1 MSPTPVSA
9 CKQTTVRCKEGYE
22 GDHLNECEVCIFR
35 PDTEGSL
42 HGPDHEIVTQVVG
55 GELGHSPGQGL
66 LLPLSCQVEVV
77 QSGVLAELL
86 QPKRDLVNPHPHHPS
101 HLQEVLH
108 CAPRGQNVRH
118 SPLVQLSSQIQP

>member
-22 GDHLNECEVCIFR
+22 GAHLNECEVCIFR

-55 GELGHSPGQGL
+55 GELGDPPGEGV
-66 LLPLSCQVEVV
+66 LLPLGGQVEVLHL
-77 QSGVLAELL
+77 GVPVELL
-86 QPKRDLVNPHPHHPS
+86 NTTSLTDL
-101 HLQEVLH
+101 
-108 CAPRGQNVRH
+108 
-118 SPLVQLSSQIQP
+118 